1 MNVKPQKMN
10 GSISWRR
17 DFAKNKWIYIF
28 SIPIVVYLFVFCY
41 VPMYGVIISFQDFK
55 FRLGFSGSPWVGLK
69 HFETAFG
76 SSKFWQV
83 FENSLVLNLIRLFT
97 SFPAPIILALCLNE
111 VRSTRFKRVAQTV
124 VYLPH
129 FISMVVV
136 VSLAY
141 NLLNSSTGLVNQL
154 IKNLGGKP
162 IGFLDD
168 ARYFRGSIV
177 GIGIWK
183 EMGWGTIIYLSAMSG
198 IDMELYDAAQV
209 DGAGRLRRI
218 WHVTLPG
225 IRSTVIVM
233 LVLRMGSLLNNGFE
247 MIFLLYNSFVYEVAD
262 VFETYTYRLGVMEG
276 RFSYTTAVG
285 LFKSVV
291 CFILVM
297 TANWLSRKVNESSIF

>member
-1 MNVKPQKMN
+1 MNIAQRKLN
-10 GSISWRR
+10 SSISWRR
-17 DFAKNKWIYIF
+17 DFAKNKWMYIF

-41 VPMYGVIISFQDFK
+41 IPMFGVIISFQDFK
-55 FRLGFSGSPWVGLK
+55 FLEGFSGSPWLGLQ
-69 HFETAFG
+69 HFLTAFQ

-83 FENSLVLNLIRLFT
+83 LRNSLVLNIIRLFT

-111 VRSTRFKRVAQTV
+111 VRSVRFKRVAQTV

-154 IKNLGGKP
+154 IKSMGGTS

-183 EMGWGTIIYLSAMSG
+183 EMGWGTIIYLSAISG
-198 IDMELYDAAQV
+198 VDVELYDAAQV

-247 MIFLLYNSFVYEVAD
+247 MIFLLYNSFVYDVAD

-291 CFILVM
+291 AFILVM

>member
-1 MNVKPQKMN
+1 MNIAQRKLN
-10 GSISWRR
+10 SSISWRR
-17 DFAKNKWIYIF
+17 DFAKNKWMYIF
-28 SIPIVVYLFVFCY
+28 SIPIVVFLFVFCY
-41 VPMYGVIISFQDFK
+41 IPMFGVIISFQDFK
-55 FRLGFSGSPWVGLK
+55 FLEGFSGSPWLGLQ
-69 HFETAFG
+69 HFLTAFE

-83 FENSLVLNLIRLFT
+83 LRNSLVLNLIRLFT

-111 VRSTRFKRVAQTV
+111 VRSVRFKRIAQTV

-154 IKNLGGKP
+154 IKSMGGTS

-183 EMGWGTIIYLSAMSG
+183 EMGWGTIIYLSAISG
-198 IDMELYDAAQV
+198 VDVELYDAAQV

-247 MIFLLYNSFVYEVAD
+247 MIFLLYNSFVYDVAD

-291 CFILVM
+291 AFILVM

>member
-1 MNVKPQKMN
+1 MNIAQRKLN
-10 GSISWRR
+10 SSISWRR
-17 DFAKNKWIYIF
+17 DFAKNKWMYIF

-41 VPMYGVIISFQDFK
+41 IPMFGVIISFQDFK
-55 FRLGFSGSPWVGLK
+55 FLEGFSGSPWLGLQ
-69 HFETAFG
+69 HFLTAFE

-83 FENSLVLNLIRLFT
+83 LRNSLVLNLIRLFT

-111 VRSTRFKRVAQTV
+111 VRSVRFKRIAQTV

-154 IKNLGGKP
+154 IKSMGGTS

-183 EMGWGTIIYLSAMSG
+183 EMGWGTIIYLSAISG
-198 IDMELYDAAQV
+198 VDVELYDAAQV

-247 MIFLLYNSFVYEVAD
+247 MIFLLYNSFVYDVAD

-291 CFILVM
+291 AFILVM